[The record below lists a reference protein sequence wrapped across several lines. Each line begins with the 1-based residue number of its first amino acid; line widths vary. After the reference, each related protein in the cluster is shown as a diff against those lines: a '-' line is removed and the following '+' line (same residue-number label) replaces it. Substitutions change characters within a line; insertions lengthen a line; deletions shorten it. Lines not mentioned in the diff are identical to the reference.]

1 MKQHTAGLEAGI
13 TTIDSIATKAGM
25 TGEELM
31 QQVADEKAKQEYL
44 LQEARKKY
52 GLPDVQQ
59 APQQTPDT
67 NAQEQNSAKIDEY
80 ALLIKDI

>member
-1 MKQHTAGLEAGI
+1 
-13 TTIDSIATKAGM
+13 M
-25 TGEELM
+25 TGDELM

-59 APQQTPDT
+59 APQQTTDT
-67 NAQEQNSAKIDEY
+67 NVQEQSSAKIDEY
-80 ALLIKDI
+80 ASLIKGI

>member
-1 MKQHTAGLEAGI
+1 MVQKRLSSYQFIVWAGEVVALTNQLVLI
-13 TTIDSIATKAGM
+13 LVATKR
-25 TGEELM
+25 L
-31 QQVADEKAKQEYL
+31 QVADEKAKQEYL

-67 NAQEQNSAKIDEY
+67 TRPRTKLRKNR
-80 ALLIKDI
+80 